1 MGILRPGAIAFG
13 LRGKQVKPPIMTLAG
28 AVVGVLTLTALA
40 TAQEKGPQVEIELM
54 TYPEIYAAIHE
65 QGKTTVLVI
74 NGGTEQRGPHAV
86 LGGHSLTAKPQGI
99 DIARKLGNALL
110 APIMPFS
117 IAGGHLNPK
126 TPGSVNIP
134 GPVFAAVN
142 EAMVDSMVVNG
153 FKNIVLMGE
162 HGGGQK
168 ELEEVANRTNAKY
181 SPQGVHVFF
190 CGDFY
195 AKSQNEIGQ
204 WVIANHLPPS
214 THGGIPDTSLMM
226 YLGGDAWV
234 RKDKMVAGDPV
245 LPPGTPRDPNTPR
258 VNNGI
263 TGDPRPSTPEIGKRY
278 FDIRTKN
285 SVAQI
290 QALINATSK

>member
-1 MGILRPGAIAFG
+1 MKRIAN
-13 LRGKQVKPPIMTLAG
+13 TLAA
-28 AVVGVLTLTALA
+28 AVTVVLAA
-40 TAQEKGPQVEIELM
+40 SYVAMAQPKETPLEIELM

-65 QGKTTVLVI
+65 QGKTTVLVV
-74 NGGTEQRGPHAV
+74 NGGIEQRGPHAV

-110 APIMPFS
+110 APIIPFS

-126 TPGSVNIP
+126 TPGSVNVP
-134 GPVFAAVN
+134 GPLFAAIN
-142 EAMVDSMVVNG
+142 EAVIDSMVVNG

-162 HGGGQK
+162 HAGGQK
-168 ELEEVANRTNAKY
+168 ELDEVAKKTNAKY

-195 AKSQNEIGQ
+195 AKTQNDFRQ
-204 WVIANHLPPS
+204 WLIANNLPPS

-234 RKDKMVAGDPV
+234 RRDKMVAGDPV
-245 LPPGTPRDPNTPR
+245 LPPGARPDPSTPR

-263 TGDPRPSTPEIGKRY
+263 VGDPRPSTPEMGKLY
-278 FDIRTKN
+278 FDLKTKI
-285 SVAQI
+285 SVTQI
-290 QALINATSK
+290 QAMIAAASK

>member
-1 MGILRPGAIAFG
+1 MKWIVASLALVMAGLCAAGGA
-13 LRGKQVKPPIMTLAG
+13 
-28 AVVGVLTLTALA
+28 A
-40 TAQEKGPQVEIELM
+40 TAQETPVEIELM

-74 NGGTEQRGPHAV
+74 NGGIEQRGPHAV
-86 LGGHSLTAKPQGI
+86 LGGHTLTARPQGI

-117 IAGGHLNPK
+117 IAGAHLNPK
-126 TPGSVNIP
+126 TPGSVHIP

-142 EAMVDSMVVNG
+142 EAVVDSMVVNG

-168 ELEEVANRTNAKY
+168 ELAEVARKTNAKY

-195 AKSQNEIGQ
+195 EKSRDEMEE
-204 WVIANHLPPS
+204 WVLAHNLPAS

-226 YLGGDAWV
+226 YLGGDDWV
-234 RKDKMVAGDPV
+234 RRDKMVAGDPV
-245 LPPGTPRDPNTPR
+245 LPPGTTRDPSVPL

-263 TGDPRPSTPEIGKRY
+263 HGDPRLSTPEMGKLD
-278 FDIRTKN
+278 FEIRSRN
-285 SVAQI
+285 AVAQI
-290 QALINATSK
+290 RDMIATASR

>member
-1 MGILRPGAIAFG
+1 MKHTITISVVAVAS
-13 LRGKQVKPPIMTLAG
+13 MLA
-28 AVVGVLTLTALA
+28 VTGVAM
-40 TAQEKGPQVEIELM
+40 AQEKEAQVEIELM

-74 NGGTEQRGPHAV
+74 NGGIEQRGPHAV

-117 IAGGHLNPK
+117 IAGGHLNAK

-134 GPVFAAVN
+134 GPVFASVN

-168 ELEEVANRTNAKY
+168 ELDEVAKKTNAKY
-181 SPQGVHVFF
+181 
-190 CGDFY
+190 
-195 AKSQNEIGQ
+195 
-204 WVIANHLPPS
+204 
-214 THGGIPDTSLMM
+214 
-226 YLGGDAWV
+226 
-234 RKDKMVAGDPV
+234 R
-245 LPPGTPRDPNTPR
+245 
-258 VNNGI
+258 
-263 TGDPRPSTPEIGKRY
+263 
-278 FDIRTKN
+278 
-285 SVAQI
+285 
-290 QALINATSK
+290 

>member
-1 MGILRPGAIAFG
+1 M
-13 LRGKQVKPPIMTLAG
+13 KHTVLAL
-28 AVVGVLTLTALA
+28 VVAAGVLSAGGIAMGQQKQT
-40 TAQEKGPQVEIELM
+40 PVEIELM
-54 TYPEIYAAIHE
+54 TYPEIFAAIHD
-65 QGKTTVLVI
+65 QGKTTVLVV

-86 LGGHSLTAKPQGI
+86 LGGHSLTAKPQGV
-99 DIARKLGNALL
+99 DIARRLGNALV
-110 APIMPFS
+110 APVMPFS

-126 TPGSVNIP
+126 TPGSVHIP

-142 EAMVDSMVVNG
+142 EAVVDSMVVNG

-168 ELEEVANRTNAKY
+168 ELEEVAKKANAKY

-195 AKSQNEIGQ
+195 EKTQNEFQ
-204 WVIANHLPPS
+204 RWVIANHLPPS
-214 THGGIPDTSLMM
+214 SHGGIPDTSLMM
-226 YLGGDAWV
+226 YLGADGWV

-245 LPPGTPRDPNTPR
+245 LPLGAPRDPNTPR

-263 TGDPRPSTPEIGKRY
+263 IGDPRPSTPEMGKLY
-278 FDIRTKN
+278 FEMKTKN
-285 SVAQI
+285 AVAQI
-290 QALINATSK
+290 QAMIAAASK

>member
-1 MGILRPGAIAFG
+1 MKHI
-13 LRGKQVKPPIMTLAG
+13 VLAL
-28 AVVGVLTLTALA
+28 VVAAGVLSAGGIAMGQQTQT
-40 TAQEKGPQVEIELM
+40 PVEIELM
-54 TYPEIYAAIHE
+54 TYPEIFAAIHD
-65 QGKTTVLVI
+65 QGKTTVLVV

-86 LGGHSLTAKPQGI
+86 LGGHSLTAKPQGV
-99 DIARKLGNALL
+99 DIARKLGNALV
-110 APIMPFS
+110 APVMPFS

-126 TPGSVNIP
+126 TPGSVHIP

-142 EAMVDSMVVNG
+142 EAVVDSMVVNG

-168 ELEEVANRTNAKY
+168 ELEEVAKKTNAKY

-195 AKSQNEIGQ
+195 EKTQNEFQ
-204 WVIANHLPPS
+204 RWVIANHLPPS
-214 THGGIPDTSLMM
+214 SHGGIPDTSLMM
-226 YLGGDAWV
+226 YLGADGWV

-245 LPPGTPRDPNTPR
+245 LPPGAPRDPNTPR

-263 TGDPRPSTPEIGKRY
+263 IGDPRPSTPEMGKLY
-278 FDIRTKN
+278 FEMKTKN
-285 SVAQI
+285 AVAQI
-290 QALINATSK
+290 QAMIAAASK

>member
-1 MGILRPGAIAFG
+1 MGVPMNWT
-13 LRGKQVKPPIMTLAG
+13 VMTVAVASMLGLAG
-28 AVVGVLTLTALA
+28 AAM
-40 TAQEKGPQVEIELM
+40 AQEKEAQVEIELM

-74 NGGTEQRGPHAV
+74 NGGIEQRGPHAV
-86 LGGHSLTAKPQGI
+86 LGGHSLTARLQGI

-110 APIMPFS
+110 APIMPYS
-117 IAGGHLNPK
+117 IAGAHLNPK
-126 TPGSVNIP
+126 TPGSVHVP

-142 EAMVDSMVVNG
+142 EAIVDSMVVNG

-168 ELEEVANRTNAKY
+168 ELDEVAKKMNAKY

-195 AKSQNEIGQ
+195 AKTQNEFQQ
-204 WVIANHLPPS
+204 WVIANGLPPS

-245 LPPGTPRDPNTPR
+245 LPAGATRDPNVPL

-263 TGDPRPSTPEIGKRY
+263 RGDPRPSTPDMGKRY
-278 FDIRTKN
+278 FDLKTKN
-285 SVAQI
+285 AVAQI
-290 QALINATSK
+290 QSLIAAASK

>member
-1 MGILRPGAIAFG
+1 MKRIVMSLALVTAGLCAVSGA
-13 LRGKQVKPPIMTLAG
+13 
-28 AVVGVLTLTALA
+28 AV
-40 TAQEKGPQVEIELM
+40 AQETPVEIELM

-74 NGGTEQRGPHAV
+74 NGGIEQRGPHAV
-86 LGGHSLTAKPQGI
+86 LGGHTLTARPQGI

-117 IAGGHLNPK
+117 IAGAHLNPK
-126 TPGSVNIP
+126 TPGSVHIP

-142 EAMVDSMVVNG
+142 EAVVDSMVVNG

-168 ELEEVANRTNAKY
+168 ELAEVARKTNAKY

-195 AKSQNEIGQ
+195 EKSRNEMEQ
-204 WVIANHLPPS
+204 WVLAHNLPAS

-226 YLGGDAWV
+226 YLGGDDWV
-234 RKDKMVAGDPV
+234 RRDKMVAGDPV
-245 LPPGTPRDPNTPR
+245 LPPGAAPDPSVPR

-263 TGDPRPSTPEIGKRY
+263 HGDPRLSTPEMGKLD
-278 FDIRTKN
+278 FEIRTRN
-285 SVAQI
+285 AVAQI
-290 QALINATSK
+290 RDMIATASR

>member
-1 MGILRPGAIAFG
+1 M
-13 LRGKQVKPPIMTLAG
+13 KPTTMMLTVAM
-28 AVVGVLTLTALA
+28 VGVLA
-40 TAQEKGPQVEIELM
+40 TGGVAMAQEKEAPVEIELM

-65 QGKTTVLVI
+65 QGKTTVLVV

-86 LGGHSLTAKPQGI
+86 LGGHSLTAKPQGV
-99 DIARKLGNALL
+99 DIARKLGNALV
-110 APIMPFS
+110 APVMPFS
-117 IAGGHLNPK
+117 IAGGHLNAK

-142 EAMVDSMVVNG
+142 EAIVDSMVVNG

-162 HGGGQK
+162 HGGGQR

-181 SPQGVHVFF
+181 GQQGVHVFF

-195 AKSQNEIGQ
+195 RKTQVDFEQ
-204 WVIANHLPPS
+204 WMIANRLPLS
-214 THGGIPDTSLMM
+214 SHGGIPDTSLMM

-234 RKDKMVAGDPV
+234 RKDKLVAGDPV
-245 LPPGTPRDPNTPR
+245 LPPGTQRDAKTPR
-258 VNNGI
+258 VNNGV

-278 FDIRTKN
+278 FDLQTKN
-285 SVAQI
+285 AVAQI
-290 QALINATSK
+290 QALIAAASQ

>member
-1 MGILRPGAIAFG
+1 M
-13 LRGKQVKPPIMTLAG
+13 KQTIMAVASVLALAG
-28 AVVGVLTLTALA
+28 VA
-40 TAQEKGPQVEIELM
+40 TAQEKEAQIEIELM
-54 TYPEIYAAIHE
+54 THSEIYAAIHE
-65 QGKTTVLVI
+65 QGKMTVLII
-74 NGGTEQRGPHAV
+74 NGGIEQRGPHAV

-117 IAGGHLNPK
+117 IAGGHLNAK

-168 ELEEVANRTNAKY
+168 ELAEVASKTNAKY

-195 AKSQNEIGQ
+195 AKSQNEMRQ
-204 WVIANHLPPS
+204 WVIANNLPPG
-214 THGGIPDTSLMM
+214 THGAIPDTSLMM

-245 LPPGTPRDPNTPR
+245 LPPGTQRDPNTPR

-278 FDIRTKN
+278 FELRTKN
-285 SVAQI
+285 AVAQI
-290 QALINATSK
+290 QALIAAASK